1 MTTVSD
7 FGTLEIKR
15 LRVDEEISA
24 TRYGTEI
31 MDKDM
36 IFKVGDISNPN
47 QSIRFSVHNGS
58 EYVDAFTVDSNGFVV
73 DDLNMTGPSSGV
85 SAKDELVTLGEM
97 SFQHFTDHAN
107 LRSGKMVFSLNN
119 GDNDNSI
126 VTVLEM
132 TPEHTTFDNNLQ
144 VNSNLSCAICSS
156 SILNLKGDPLK
167 STIAT
172 FKHPMSNSVAHIEK
186 NYEGN
191 IQFTGDVVSE
201 TNITESLSASH
212 ITCNDIYSKTCSVS
226 TFTMRDWKFISED
239 RDLYISG
246 IGSISID
253 QLNNQHLSSNYVESS
268 IISAGAMFLPA
279 SGRVFEAGG
288 VNIHSFEGSTT
299 LTTPVLSVCSVL
311 TSEFNINSDHIYLN
325 NIRLDTSDGLRIL
338 EDSTEFCKIDKTGLK
353 IDSIM
358 TNSLITENCS
368 VSNQSC
374 DTMSCLSLSCND
386 ISSRDG
392 TFDNVSVNA
401 ITCNKANAV
410 ELNVTLCHTDTVR
423 AENVT
428 INNILS
434 ATGLHSDLLSTSH
447 MQSEIINSSSL
458 SCNSIGSSS
467 IASYS
472 IASHVVSATEL
483 ESESIACDE
492 LTINGITV
500 TKLNNALNVGTGL
513 NAPVIQTSGIVIDSH
528 TPLTMKTDDEILQVS
543 FIDGTLVIPADVVN
557 SKISASES
565 VIGTISCSNI
575 GVGNMNI
582 TNEQLGG
589 SIRIIDGRHVFSNAA
604 DQISPVATMDIR
616 GDGIHPILNLGEDS
630 SNLTISVE
638 NSEFVVSSLQLVKFD
653 CDATFRNLHSTSL
666 STSAIY
672 TTEIN
677 DSGESCT
684 IHNLITSTI
693 ISDDILTNAISAQH
707 MGLDRLNSQSIS
719 TGGII
724 HTKDETFEV
733 KSDDS
738 VILKLNE
745 DKCGINCSPDANLH
759 VKSNENCT
767 VLFESSQS
775 SLTLEVSSSSAAMT
789 TPHLLISTQ
798 QLFITEEIKVGSQVT
813 AQSVVTDV
821 IHSENILSVACDMHT
836 QDVTSKSITSKALS
850 VAHAHSHSLSSH
862 LLVAQDVLFNELH
875 TLDGMFHY
883 SDRDVTIGDLSSTFP
898 TAKLTV
904 VGDAFQ
910 PAVLIKGIT
919 DTSMVLQS
927 NNGVPRFVQ
936 FENSQTNSRWTI
948 GSKNLPTEGD
958 DVLGIY
964 HSSHEDNFI
973 EFDTAGVVNVH
984 KPCIMSA
991 LSVSSTVV
999 GSGGLSF
1006 NDNDYNVIFDDST
1019 LKFSIPETG
1028 TINIADSIL
1037 LSSQIEIIPTLML
1050 RSEMNMTMHNL
1061 INLANPVNDNDAVN
1075 LIYLTDLL
1083 NELFNTEKVFT
1094 APVYFAPPDETNLRS
1109 FGLGLSFTN
1118 AIGSVTSATRSF
1130 ELLIGEEATD
1140 SFRFVRGGTESSVM
1154 MEFSPSGD
1162 ININDTANFLS
1173 DVKLGDATISFD
1185 ENSLNFQGLNTVISQ
1200 SLGLGSDPQ
1209 YRIHVRDATEDDI
1222 IVCQT
1227 SNERC
1232 RTTMETSDILGQ
1244 AMITFSNTSNV
1255 FSTGYHSAFDAF
1267 VISSSNDLLQNTHLI
1282 IFRDSKQALFAG
1294 DIKLQSTEEL
1304 SVTIEEDG
1312 QTVVQMNKSGIE
1324 FQNFGC
1330 SFDSVNFSISQQL
1343 GGVEIV
1349 SVLSTGENING
1360 NLSVSGLITTGQTTL
1375 SDNDIGQF
1383 TCSSHTIFPSIE
1395 TDEITLSDMVG
1406 FNVYKDSEDALRF
1419 ADAGKGHVINYDSS
1433 EESITFGF
1441 SVAEN
1446 FSGRGTLFVS
1456 DAPSFK
1462 IHKEQICVNTTTLN
1476 AALNVSAETGPQLS
1490 LINPSNA
1497 NISAEMEVND
1507 SGSVFFSSTQR
1518 SFNFDGDIYA
1528 TSGNIHTNFI
1538 HIGDSTNG
1546 RWRIGVQDNELVVQ
1560 IEVEGVYVTK
1570 QVFVA

>member
-15 LRVDEEISA
+15 LRIDEEISA

-31 MDKDM
+31 MDKDL

-47 QSIRFSVHNGS
+47 QSIRFSVHNGN
-58 EYVDAFTVDSNGFVV
+58 EYRDAFTVDSNGFVV

-97 SFQHFTDHAN
+97 TIQHFTDHAN

-119 GDNDNSI
+119 GDGDESM
-126 VTVLEM
+126 VTILEM
-132 TPEHTTFDNNLQ
+132 TPDHTTVENNLQ
-144 VNSNLSCAICSS
+144 VNSDLSCSRCSS

-167 STIAT
+167 STVAT
-172 FKHPMSNSVAHIEK
+172 FKHPMSTSVARIEK
-186 NYEGN
+186 NYDGN

-201 TNITESLSASH
+201 NSITESLSASH
-212 ITCNDIYSKTCSVS
+212 ISSNDIFSATCSVS
-226 TFTMRDWKFISED
+226 TFTVQDWKFISED

-253 QLNNQHLSSNYVESS
+253 HLNNQYLSSEYVESNV
-268 IISAGAMFLPA
+268 ISACSLFLPA

-288 VNIHSFEGSTT
+288 VHIQSSEGLTT
-299 LTTPVLSVCSVL
+299 LTTPTLSVCKVL
-311 TSEFNINSDHIYLN
+311 TSEFNITSDYIYLN

-338 EDSTEFCKIDKTGLK
+338 EDNAELCKINKTGLK
-353 IDSIM
+353 TNNIL

-368 VSNQSC
+368 VSHQAC
-374 DTMSCLSLSCND
+374 DTISCLSLGCDN
-386 ISSRDG
+386 ISSNDG
-392 TFDNVSVNA
+392 IFDNVSVSA
-401 ITCNKANAV
+401 IECKKATADV
-410 ELNVTLCHTDTVR
+410 LNVTMCDAGTVR
-423 AENVT
+423 AESVT
-428 INNILS
+428 IDNVLS
-434 ATGLHSDLLSTSH
+434 ATGVHSEFLSASH
-447 MQSEIINSSSL
+447 MQSETISSLTL
-458 SCNSIGSSS
+458 SCNSIGSS
-467 IASYS
+467 IITSYS
-472 IASHVVSATEL
+472 VASHVMSAAEL
-483 ESESIACDE
+483 DSESISCNE
-492 LTINGITV
+492 LMINDINV
-500 TKLNNALNVGTGL
+500 TKLNNALNIGAGL
-513 NAPVIQTSGIVIDSH
+513 NAGTIQTSGIVIDSH
-528 TPLTMKTDDEILQVS
+528 TPLTLKTEDDMLQVS

-575 GVGNMNI
+575 GVGSMKI
-582 TNEQLGG
+582 TDDQIGS
-589 SIRIIDGRHVFSNAA
+589 SIRIVEGKHVFSNIS
-604 DQISPVATMDIR
+604 DQIYPVSTVDIR
-616 GDGIHPILNLGEDS
+616 GDGIHPILNLGDDS
-630 SNLTISVE
+630 SSLSISVE
-638 NSEFVVSSLQLVKFD
+638 NCEFIVSSSQLLKFE
-653 CDATFRNLHSTSL
+653 CDATFRDLHSTSL
-666 STSAIY
+666 NTSAIN

-677 DSGESCT
+677 ANGESCT
-684 IHNLITSTI
+684 IQSLLSSTI
-693 ISDDILTNAISAQH
+693 MTNNILTYAISAQY
-707 MGLDRLNSQSIS
+707 MDLERLNSQSLS

-733 KSDDS
+733 KSEDS
-738 VILKLNE
+738 VILKVNE
-745 DKCGINCSPDANLH
+745 DKCGINCTPAANLH
-759 VKSNENCT
+759 IKSNENCT
-767 VLFESSQS
+767 ALFESSNS
-775 SLTLEVSSSSAAMT
+775 SLTLDVSSSSTVMT
-789 TPHLLISTQ
+789 TPYLLISTQ

-821 IHSENILSVACDMHT
+821 IRSENILSVGCDMHT
-836 QDVTSKSITSKALS
+836 QDILSKSITSEALS
-850 VAHAHSHSLSSH
+850 VAHAYSHSLSSH
-862 LLVAQDVLFNELH
+862 FLVAQDILSNEFH
-875 TLDGMFHY
+875 SSDNMFHY
-883 SDRDVTIGDLSSTFP
+883 SDGRVTVGDLPSTFP
-898 TAKLTV
+898 TAKVTIIAN
-904 VGDAFQ
+904 AFQ
-910 PAVLIKGIT
+910 PAMLMKGTT

-948 GSKNLPTEGD
+948 GTKNLPNEGD

-964 HSSHEDNFI
+964 HSSHEDSFI
-973 EFDTAGVVNVH
+973 DFDTSGVVNVH
-984 KPCIMSA
+984 KQCIMNA
-991 LSVSSTVV
+991 LSVSSTAV

-1006 NDNDYNVIFDDST
+1006 DDYSIVVDDST

-1028 TINIADSIL
+1028 AINIADSIL
-1037 LSSQIEIIPTLML
+1037 LNSQVIEITPTLIL

-1094 APVYFAPPDETNLRS
+1094 APIYFAPPDNTYLRS

-1118 AIGSVTSATRSF
+1118 ATGSVTGATRSF

-1140 SFRFVRGGTESSVM
+1140 SFRFVKGGTEPSVM

-1162 ININDTANFLS
+1162 INIHDTANFFS
-1173 DVKLGDATISFD
+1173 DIKLGNATISFD
-1185 ENSLNFQGLNTVISQ
+1185 ENSLNLQGLNTVISQ

-1232 RTTMETSDILGQ
+1232 RTTMETSDTLGQ

-1282 IFRDSKQALFAG
+1282 IFRDSKQTLFAG
-1294 DIKLQSTEEL
+1294 DVKLQSTEEL

-1312 QTVVQMNKSGIE
+1312 QNVVQMNKSGIQ
-1324 FQNFGC
+1324 FQNFAC
-1330 SFDSVNFSISQQL
+1330 SFDSVNFSISHQL

-1349 SVLSTGENING
+1349 SILSTGENING
-1360 NLSVSGLITTGQTTL
+1360 DLSVSGLITTGQTTL
-1375 SDNDIGQF
+1375 SDNDLGHF
-1383 TCSSHTIFPSIE
+1383 TCSSHTIFPSVE
-1395 TDEITLSDMVG
+1395 TDEITLSDIVG

-1419 ADAGKGHVINYDSS
+1419 ANAGKGHVINYDASD
-1433 EESITFGF
+1433 ESISFGF

-1462 IHKEQICVNTTTLN
+1462 IYKEQICVNTAVLN

-1528 TSGNIHTNFI
+1528 TSGDMHTNFI
-1538 HIGDSTNG
+1538 HIGDATNG
-1546 RWRIGVQDNELVVQ
+1546 RWRIGVQNNELVVQ
-1560 IEVEGVYVTK
+1560 IQVGGIYVTK
-1570 QVFVA
+1570 QVFAA